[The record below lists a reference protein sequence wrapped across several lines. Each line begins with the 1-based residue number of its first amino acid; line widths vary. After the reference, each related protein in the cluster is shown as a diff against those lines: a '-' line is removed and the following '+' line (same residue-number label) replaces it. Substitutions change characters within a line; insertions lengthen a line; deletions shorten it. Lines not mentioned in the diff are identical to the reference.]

1 MAASDEAASLLNQLG
16 VMQQMI
22 EQKMQSLQKLRA
34 RTEDSTSD
42 LLWKERN
49 DSEVQIHLQAV
60 HLLSFN
66 SSITGER
73 PLPRYSCS
81 TSCFNQ
87 CFCPWAYLCIEVTLL
102 VLFTKKAPRLKS
114 VILFLPR

>member
-49 DSEVQIHLQAV
+49 DSEVQIYSQAV

-66 SSITGER
+66 SSITAER

-87 CFCPWAYLCIEVTLL
+87 CFLSMGISLYRGHSVSLIHETL
-102 VLFTKKAPRLKS
+102 RLKECDS
-114 VILFLPR
+114 FSP